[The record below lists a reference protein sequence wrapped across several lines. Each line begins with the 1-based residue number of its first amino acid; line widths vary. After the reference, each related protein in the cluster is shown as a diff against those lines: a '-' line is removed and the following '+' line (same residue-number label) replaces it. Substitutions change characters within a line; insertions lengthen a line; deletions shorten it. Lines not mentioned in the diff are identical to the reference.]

1 MDEREKR
8 LAQNE
13 ALFREVNERVQ
24 VIAAGHGDDDHVYE
38 FYCECANAD
47 CTLHV
52 SATTA
57 TYEAVRA
64 HPSRFLVFPQHALPD
79 IENVVERTDDWWV
92 IQKTGDAGSL
102 VARLDPRRRV

>member
-24 VIAAGHGDDDHVYE
+24 VIAAEHGDDGHVYE
-38 FYCECANAD
+38 FYCECSNAD

-52 SATTA
+52 AATTA

-64 HPSRFLVFPQHALPD
+64 YPNRFLVFPEHALPE

-92 IQKTGDAGSL
+92 IEKIGEAGSL
-102 VARLDPRRRV
+102 VSRLDPRKRT